1 MTQEWNFNGLPKQ
14 SDEHGPMSDMKNA
27 TSSPN
32 IKTKPNLDIRNKK
45 KKKQKLVED
54 NSNKEVETDLNT
66 KI

>member
-1 MTQEWNFNGLPKQ
+1 
-14 SDEHGPMSDMKNA
+14 MKNA